1 MTHNPTQL
9 ASELRKTA
17 QELRLATKE
26 AQELAAVKQ
35 AETAKLAYAAVA
47 LEQLKHSLSKR
58 PL

>member
-17 QELRLATKE
+17 QELRRTTKE

-47 LEQLKHSLSKR
+47 LEQLKH
-58 PL
+58 